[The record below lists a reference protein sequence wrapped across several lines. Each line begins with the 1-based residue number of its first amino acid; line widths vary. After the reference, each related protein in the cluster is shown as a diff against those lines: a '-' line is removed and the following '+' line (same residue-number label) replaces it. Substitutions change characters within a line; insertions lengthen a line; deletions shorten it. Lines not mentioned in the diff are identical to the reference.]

1 MRPLKAGEH
10 RQRVS
15 FFNPNTTETFDT
27 FRQPA
32 EPFVSIGT
40 FWCFVRPL
48 QGHELVAAKQVK
60 AQATIAIKLRFQGTS
75 VVITPLTKAVFNGR
89 TFGLFDVK
97 NIEERNRGYD
107 MVAYE
112 IQQGITGV

>member
-1 MRPLKAGEH
+1 MRPVRVGEH

-15 FFNPNTTETFDT
+15 FYNPNSTETFDT
-27 FRQPA
+27 FAQPS
-32 EPFVSIGT
+32 EPFVFVGT

-60 AQATIAIKLRFQGTS
+60 AQATIAIRLRWQGTT
-75 VVITPLTKAVFNGR
+75 VIISPLTRAVYNGR

-97 NIEERNRGYD
+97 NTEERNRSYE

-112 IQQGITGV
+112 IQQGVTGV